1 MCFDFF
7 VLVMTAFKLAFP
19 AVRQKQSRIVQLI
32 FTDGLIFFIVA

>member
-1 MCFDFF
+1 MCFDLG
-7 VLVMTAFKLAFP
+7 VLVLTAWKLALS